1 MKFTELK
8 VGTTYAVI
16 PSWDYSSADKKN
28 ADKVQRRSVA
38 RAELLSLEKYE
49 YQVFRSETKDNPN
62 FKPAPKGSRAVG
74 YLVASSDWSKPNV
87 TVNANHPDDKIYW
100 LARPQDIV
108 AEYSTLETRWANQ
121 EAEEERI
128 RKEHEARRAE
138 EERVENEARA
148 YAERIVT
155 SCTEVLT
162 SILGDRIKNV
172 QGSVSRKRDVVT
184 GNYIPCA
191 EFIIDGRTMQYLAE
205 KILEAQDLVA

>member
-1 MKFTELK
+1 MKFAELK
-8 VGTTYAVI
+8 VGTEYAVI

-28 ADKVQRRSVA
+28 PDTVQRRSVA
-38 RAELLSLEKYE
+38 KAKLISLDKYE
-49 YQVFRSETKDNPN
+49 YIVFRSETEDSTN

-74 YLVASSDWSKPNV
+74 YLVASTDW
-87 TVNANHPDDKIYW
+87 ADAHQPDKTIYW

-108 AEYSTLETRWANQ
+108 ADYSSLETRWANE
-121 EAEEERI
+121 EALEAKQKAEY
-128 RKEHEARRAE
+128 EARRAE
-138 EERVENEARA
+138 EERIEREAHA

-172 QGSVSRKRDVVT
+172 QGSVSRRRDSQ
-184 GNYIPCA
+184 GNYVPYP
-191 EFIIDGRTMQYLAE
+191 EFVIDGRTMQYLAE

>member
-38 RAELLSLEKYE
+38 KAELVSLDKYQYE
-49 YQVFRSETKDNPN
+49 VFRSETVDSPN

-74 YLVASSDWSKPNV
+74 YLVSSTDWAD
-87 TVNANHPDDKIYW
+87 ANNPDKKIFW

-108 AEYSTLETRWANQ
+108 AEYSTLESRWATE
-121 EAEEERI
+121 EAEEARKKAEFEARRVEEERI
-128 RKEHEARRAE
+128 EREAH
-138 EERVENEARA
+138 A

-172 QGSVSRKRDVVT
+172 RGEVTRKRDTTT
-184 GNYIPCA
+184 GNYLPCA
-191 EFIIDGRTMQYLAE
+191 EFTIDGRTMQYLAE
-205 KILEAQDLVA
+205 KILEAQDMVA

>member
-1 MKFTELK
+1 MKFAELK
-8 VGTTYAVI
+8 AGTTYAVI

-28 ADKVQRRSVA
+28 PDTVQRRSVA
-38 RAELLSLEKYE
+38 KAELVSLEKYE
-49 YQVFRSETKDNPN
+49 YQVFRSDVEDNPN

-74 YLVASSDWSKPNV
+74 YLVKSLDWAGNV
-87 TVNANHPDDKIYW
+87 PDHYVYW

-108 AEYSTLETRWANQ
+108 AEYSTLESRWANE
-121 EAEEERI
+121 EAEEERR

-138 EERVENEARA
+138 EERIENEARA

-172 QGSVSRKRDVVT
+172 QGSVSRKRDSVT

-191 EFIIDGRTMQYLAE
+191 EFVIDGRTMQYLAE

>member
-28 ADKVQRRSVA
+28 PDTVQRRSIA
-38 RAELLSLEKYE
+38 KAELVSLDKYQYE
-49 YQVFRSETKDNPN
+49 VFRSDTVDNPQ

-74 YLVASSDWSKPNV
+74 YLVRSLDWAGSV
-87 TVNANHPDDKIYW
+87 PDHYVYW

-108 AEYSTLETRWANQ
+108 AEYTTLESRWAKE
-121 EAEEERI
+121 EAEEARQKAEY
-128 RKEHEARRAE
+128 EARRAE
-138 EERVENEARA
+138 EERIEREAHA

-172 QGSVSRKRDVVT
+172 RGEVTRKRDAVT
-184 GNYIPCA
+184 GSYIPCA
-191 EFIIDGRTMQYLAE
+191 EFTIDGRTMQYLAE
-205 KILEAQDLVA
+205 KILEAQDMVA

>member
-1 MKFTELK
+1 MKFTELT

-28 ADKVQRRSVA
+28 ADTVQRRSVA
-38 RAELLSLEKYE
+38 KAELISLDKYQYE
-49 YQVFRSETKDNPN
+49 VFRSETVDHPQ

-74 YLVASSDWSKPNV
+74 YLVSSTDWADASDPNKKV
-87 TVNANHPDDKIYW
+87 FW

-108 AEYSTLETRWANQ
+108 AEYSTLESRWAIEEAEEARKKAEQ
-121 EAEEERI
+121 EARRVEEERI
-128 RKEHEARRAE
+128 EREAH
-138 EERVENEARA
+138 A

-172 QGSVSRKRDVVT
+172 RGEVTRKRDMTT
-184 GNYIPCA
+184 GNYLPCA
-191 EFIIDGRTMQYLAE
+191 EFTIDGRTMQYLAE

>member
-1 MKFTELK
+1 MKFTELN

-28 ADKVQRRSVA
+28 PSTVQRRSVA
-38 RAELLSLEKYE
+38 KAELISLDKYE
-49 YQVFRSETKDNPN
+49 YQVFRSETVDNPQ
-62 FKPAPKGSRAVG
+62 FKPAPKGSRSVG
-74 YLVASSDWSKPNV
+74 YLVASSDWS
-87 TVNANHPDDKIYW
+87 NANNPDDKIYW

-108 AEYSTLETRWANQ
+108 AEYTTLESRWAKE

-138 EERVENEARA
+138 EERIENEARA

-155 SCTEVLT
+155 SCTEVLA

-172 QGSVSRKRDVVT
+172 QGSVSRKRDSVT

-191 EFIIDGRTMQYLAE
+191 EFVVDGRTMQYLAE

>member
-28 ADKVQRRSVA
+28 PDTVQRRSVSK
-38 RAELLSLEKYE
+38 AELVSLDKYQYE
-49 YQVFRSETKDNPN
+49 VFRSETVNHPQ
-62 FKPAPKGSRAVG
+62 FKPAPKGSRTVG
-74 YLVASSDWSKPNV
+74 YLVSSTDWADA
-87 TVNANHPDDKIYW
+87 TDPDKKVFW

-108 AEYSTLETRWANQ
+108 AEYSTLESRWANE
-121 EAEEERI
+121 EAEEARQKAEY
-128 RKEHEARRAE
+128 EARRAE
-138 EERVENEARA
+138 EERIEREAHA

-172 QGSVSRKRDVVT
+172 RGEVTRKRDAVT
-184 GNYIPCA
+184 GSYIPCA
-191 EFIIDGRTMQYLAE
+191 EFTIDGRTMQYLAE
-205 KILEAQDLVA
+205 KILEAQDMVA